1 MCKNIL
7 SSLQEFEFASF
18 LDEKTSIII
27 GSFMIQIFWYSN
39 ISRFE
44 ILVLIKI
51 NITVTS
57 REYIIEYVIYV
68 KGYIEKLIT
77 YKEFDMKQKILLW
90 NEFQTKKIKGF
101 QVFLLTNLWACHFQT
116 FVGKFNTEKNTD
128 LFLSNLFFI
137 HLRQTKKFGNEK
149 SIYNIMQTKELC

>member
-1 MCKNIL
+1 
-7 SSLQEFEFASF
+7 
-18 LDEKTSIII
+18 
-27 GSFMIQIFWYSN
+27 
-39 ISRFE
+39 
-44 ILVLIKI
+44 
-51 NITVTS
+51 
-57 REYIIEYVIYV
+57 
-68 KGYIEKLIT
+68 
-77 YKEFDMKQKILLW
+77 MKQKILLW

-101 QVFLLTNLWACHFQT
+101 QVFLLTKLWACHFQT

>member
-1 MCKNIL
+1 
-7 SSLQEFEFASF
+7 
-18 LDEKTSIII
+18 
-27 GSFMIQIFWYSN
+27 MIQIFWYSN
-39 ISRFE
+39 ILRFE
-44 ILVLIKI
+44 ILVRIKI

-77 YKEFDMKQKILLW
+77 YKEFVMKKKILLW
-90 NEFQTKKIKGF
+90 DEFQTKKIKGF
-101 QVFLLTNLWACHFQT
+101 KVFRLTKIWVCHFQT
-116 FVGKFNTEKNTD
+116 FVGKFNTEENTD

-137 HLRQTKKFGNEK
+137 HLRQIKMFGNEK

>member
-1 MCKNIL
+1 
-7 SSLQEFEFASF
+7 
-18 LDEKTSIII
+18 
-27 GSFMIQIFWYSN
+27 MIQIFWYSN

-44 ILVLIKI
+44 ILVRIKI

-77 YKEFDMKQKILLW
+77 YKEFDMKKKILLW
-90 NEFQTKKIKGF
+90 NEFQTKKIKVF
-101 QVFLLTNLWACHFQT
+101 QVFLLIKLWVCHFQA
-116 FVGKFNTEKNTD
+116 FVLKFNTEKNTD

-137 HLRQTKKFGNEK
+137 HLRQN
-149 SIYNIMQTKELC
+149 